1 MTLYQS
7 RISIPRRLAH
17 LAISSVPGVTTI
29 QPAELSIAKCAIY
42 LNSLVLWMIHYC
54 ELESR
59 FRSHT
64 CLLFRFQMTP
74 LPISHE
80 KSLCLTS
87 APGVMMHSFGHCV
100 RLITRIPL
108 KETLFGCK
116 WITYSGVRGC
126 LRLST
131 PLCIS
136 RMSANAKKWNV
147 LPCFRGSALVTTEIP
162 LSMVVYFRAS
172 NMTPES
178 HTSQESK
185 SWCFIFPT
193 KEPGETKEIFFDP
206 IFSISVRG

>member
-1 MTLYQS
+1 MGCHIVPF
-7 RISIPRRLAH
+7 ISISSQIDITGHHLVTLKDTVPIQNLPIPLRLAH

-116 WITYSGVRGC
+116 
-126 LRLST
+126 
-131 PLCIS
+131 
-136 RMSANAKKWNV
+136 
-147 LPCFRGSALVTTEIP
+147 
-162 LSMVVYFRAS
+162 
-172 NMTPES
+172 
-178 HTSQESK
+178 
-185 SWCFIFPT
+185 
-193 KEPGETKEIFFDP
+193 
-206 IFSISVRG
+206 